1 MNLEAILF
9 SAVMDAA
16 QGEGPVAVQLS
27 GGLDS
32 AIIQAIGKFDR
43 LYCCTFPDDGV
54 DNMPA
59 AILAAQGKEVV
70 PVTFT
75 REDLISVLPAVKG
88 LTCGKGTWSQV
99 CQWFLCRRAAEDGAK
114 IVLTGEGAD
123 ELFGG
128 YARYKIL
135 HHIEQAFSDPKLEE
149 YQGIIKHLFG
159 DRRAVLINML
169 SRNMPRWIVEMAAP
183 KNPTNLVKDAA
194 AIEFDCCLPALLDH
208 GAAMAEA
215 HGLSCRFP
223 FMDPAVV
230 EYANSLEPS
239 DMVSDE
245 HTKVALRR
253 AAARLG
259 VHQQIVNEKTKKG
272 LFVPPSWAPLGS
284 PKWSRGW
291 FEQLMEAA

>member
-9 SAVMDAA
+9 DAVMDAA

-32 AIIQAIGKFDR
+32 AIIQAVGKFYP
-43 LYCCTFPDDGV
+43 LYCCTFPADGV

-59 AILAAQGKEVV
+59 AILAAQGKKVT

-75 REDLISVLPAVKG
+75 RNEMIDALPEVKR
-88 LTCGKGTWSQV
+88 LTDGKGTWSQV
-99 CQWFLCRRAAEDGAK
+99 CQWFLCRKAAEDGVK
-114 IVLTGEGAD
+114 IILTGEGAD

-159 DRRAVLINML
+159 DRRSVLINML

-223 FMDPAVV
+223 FMDPRVV
-230 EYANSLEPS
+230 RYANTLAPQA
-239 DMVSDE
+239 MVNDDC
-245 HTKVALRR
+245 TKVALRE
-253 AAARLG
+253 AAEQLG
-259 VHQQIVNEKTKKG
+259 VHPRIVNEKTKKG
-272 LFVPPSWAPLGS
+272 LFVPPSWAPQGS